1 MRRLPCLWSFPLVVP
16 GCDDTT
22 NTLFCTLTRVS
33 LGKLPQPHFG
43 LVGEIVGDIPLN
55 TRFSDKFGVLDYGG
69 NFTQLRFAF
78 ERCMDNTVEVKV
90 LKYQFRFK
98 PVRWREEL
106 GIKPDPK
113 LDRRRQ
119 ILAHALVEIS
129 GLKINN
135 ISEAARVFTAI
146 PISIIDRIF
155 TVYKG
160 SLTAPRIFKTMGLY
174 KAPNPLKYSR
184 RVEREV
190 REQEDEAFRRA
201 EELLESKYG
210 KEELR
215 ETRELEAAIL
225 KGSKLRG
232 ATRATPDPSDEE
244 I

>member
-1 MRRLPCLWSFPLVVP
+1 
-16 GCDDTT
+16 
-22 NTLFCTLTRVS
+22 
-33 LGKLPQPHFG
+33 
-43 LVGEIVGDIPLN
+43 
-55 TRFSDKFGVLDYGG
+55 
-69 NFTQLRFAF
+69 
-78 ERCMDNTVEVKV
+78 MDNTVEVTV

-98 PVRWREEL
+98 PIYWREEF

-129 GLKINN
+129 GLKINDLKEGM
-135 ISEAARVFTAI
+135 SVFAAI

-160 SLTAPRIFKTMGLY
+160 SLPPAQIFKTMGLY
-174 KAPNPLKYSR
+174 RAPEPLKYSR
-184 RVEREV
+184 RAEKEIRD
-190 REQEDEAFRRA
+190 QETEAFRRA

-210 KEELR
+210 AEELR

-244 I
+244 INGQRTKG